1 MPNPLTAAMSAP
13 TTHAKG
19 NQNTQEQPE
28 QKEAGSFQS
37 VLDEQTETTTDDAE
51 TPDVPTPEAEAA
63 QHELPISDEPTD
75 AEPLPTDRPT
85 SLANGN
91 HEVQPDRAILVF
103 ENALAPEKLAVTG
116 ETAAAIIVKPDKP
129 IQQSGRVASD
139 LPHVSPTK
147 TPVPVAP
154 DVNRAVNSTSLAQAT
169 QTSKPPAPVLS
180 ENAADPN
187 LVEPVQ
193 DAPAAQPRTPINTA
207 TSLVQMQIMATE
219 KNPVVPDV
227 SATPELD
234 EISAFKDVSPTSSAR
249 DTLAAAQAL
258 TASARAETA
267 RAVAG
272 QMAAAIH
279 ARPQSGMIEIALNP
293 EELGRVSIVMNGRD
307 DGLHLTIATERPET
321 LDMIRR
327 HISLL
332 EAEFK
337 SLGLGDLSFDL
348 GTSSDTGSDEQNDAH
363 TAASEPEH
371 ATQAQPDPSARPII
385 GTPGRIDIRL

>member
-1 MPNPLTAAMSAP
+1 
-13 TTHAKG
+13 
-19 NQNTQEQPE
+19 
-28 QKEAGSFQS
+28 
-37 VLDEQTETTTDDAE
+37 
-51 TPDVPTPEAEAA
+51 
-63 QHELPISDEPTD
+63 
-75 AEPLPTDRPT
+75 
-85 SLANGN
+85 
-91 HEVQPDRAILVF
+91 
-103 ENALAPEKLAVTG
+103 
-116 ETAAAIIVKPDKP
+116 
-129 IQQSGRVASD
+129 
-139 LPHVSPTK
+139 
-147 TPVPVAP
+147 
-154 DVNRAVNSTSLAQAT
+154 LAQAT
-169 QTSKPPAPVLS
+169 QTPQPPTPVLS
-180 ENAADPN
+180 EHAADPK

-227 SATPELD
+227 AATHELD
-234 EISAFKDVSPTSSAR
+234 EIATFKDVSPTSSGR

-321 LDMIRR
+321 LDMMRR

-348 GTSSDTGSDEQNDAH
+348 GTSSDTGSDEQNDTH
-363 TAASEPEH
+363 TAPSEPEH

-385 GTPGRIDIRL
+385 GALGRIDMRL